1 MWGWGNCM
9 AGKVE
14 GRIHGWIDLM
24 DVTKLE
30 KRKKKLH
37 DYLRVNEATTPRKE
51 EKSMGNEGKEHLHT

>member
-1 MWGWGNCM
+1 M

-30 KRKKKLH
+30 KRKKLH
-37 DYLRVNEATTPRKE
+37 DCLRVDEATTPRTE